1 MVGST
6 VLEITTNTRKNYLR
20 RLLFLSRKSLRVSF
34 KLCWRIAFGFSLD
47 PHWILIFWKVQLWLW
62 EWPADQTGCEKED
75 LEFKHE
81 NLQQKIKRELHLI
94 WTRKFSGKQW
104 FMWKLFGLSLD
115 ILLFFLSFQPH
126 CWALLLSHKIFNPW
140 HSSVSRL
147 PKTLWDFKK
156 LENLR

>member
-20 RLLFLSRKSLRVSF
+20 LLLFLSRKSLQRSGSASNFVEEYSF
-34 KLCWRIAFGFSLD
+34 DF
-47 PHWILIFWKVQLWLW
+47 HILESAPLIVRMTN
-62 EWPADQTGCEKED
+62 WPDQPGCESED
-75 LEFKHE
+75 LEFKLE
-81 NLQQKIKRELHLI
+81 NLQQKIKRELFLI

>member
-34 KLCWRIAFGFSLD
+34 KLCRRILFGFSLNF
-47 PHWILIFWKVQLWLW
+47 HILESSTLIARMASWSTWVW
-62 EWPADQTGCEKED
+62 EGRSG
-75 LEFKHE
+75 FE
-81 NLQQKIKRELHLI
+81 NLQQKIKLELFLI
-94 WTRKFSGKQW
+94 LTRKFSGKQW